1 MVEKSAVS
9 TTEIQEAMA
18 AKRASLRENIYHLE
32 KEAEKKVLDTL
43 DQVQHKVLAATDAV
57 TQKVTRPVY
66 AIEEKI
72 EAVPRALH
80 SAPVKTLLAVA
91 AVGVTLGFMIGRRG
105 RHRHHMTR
113 ALLAT
118 TAPKVVQK
126 FEKKVK
132 KPAEKKTKSLARGFF
147 ATVATEAAHQL
158 FMNSL
163 TGILRRRA

>member
-1 MVEKSAVS
+1 MVEKSLVS
-9 TTEIQEAMA
+9 ASEIQEAMA
-18 AKRASLRENIYHLE
+18 QKRASLRENIYHME
-32 KEAEKKVLDTL
+32 KEVEKKVLDTV

-66 AIEEKI
+66 AVQEKI

-80 SAPVKTLLAVA
+80 SAPVKTLLTVA
-91 AVGVTLGFMIGRRG
+91 AVGISLGFLLGRRG

-118 TAPKVVQK
+118 AAPQALQK
-126 FEKKVK
+126 IQKVK
-132 KPAEKKTKSLARGFF
+132 KPVAPKKSKLARGFF
-147 ATVATEAAHQL
+147 ATIATEAAHQL

-163 TGILRRRA
+163 SGLMRRRA

>member
-9 TTEIQEAMA
+9 SSEIQEALA

-57 TQKVTRPVY
+57 TQKVTRPIY
-66 AIEEKI
+66 AAQEKI
-72 EAVPRALH
+72 ESVPRALH
-80 SAPVKTLLAVA
+80 NAPMKTLLTVA
-91 AVGVTLGFMIGRRG
+91 AVGVTLGFLIGRRG

-118 TAPKVVQK
+118 AAPKAIQK
-126 FEKKVK
+126 IKENKKPVEKKSK
-132 KPAEKKTKSLARGFF
+132 LARGFF
-147 ATVATEAAHQL
+147 ATVASEAAHQI

-163 TGILRRRA
+163 TGLLRRRA